1 NGNVNLA
8 VTNSSAAAV
17 ATNVALQAAGALN
30 IIGDVVSSATGKG
43 YYHYLWETAGNNATT
58 YYGAQPWSITNQRDH
73 AIDAKLNIQAGG
85 NVTLGA
91 VDVRAIDQSSN
102 FAGNGGYFQ
111 TANATQHVFWRA
123 TAADAAAAITAG
135 GNIVVG
141 GATNVVADGY
151 ANTSYGETESWTAMV
166 REVLLVAQSQQ
177 IYQSRDN
184 ETNEWINPQS
194 VQVTT
199 TAQGGNTGQYTW
211 SQSGYNANGGGPYSN
226 ESLTYWATGSS
237 GTNVGP

>member
-135 GNIVVG
+135 GNIAVG

-151 ANTSYGETESWTAMV
+151 ANASYGETESWTAMV

-177 IYQSRDN
+177 IYQTYGDHDENSGTPDR
-184 ETNEWINPQS
+184 WYNPQS
-194 VQVTT
+194 QQVTT
-199 TAQGGNTGQYTW
+199 TGKGGETGNYTW
-211 SQSGYNANGGGPYSN
+211 SQSGQNANSGGPYSTP
-226 ESLTYWATGSS
+226 SLTYW
-237 GTNVGP
+237 